1 MALGPLSKAED
12 PLDVRVVS
20 ADATTTGEDAVLVN
34 AGGAT
39 VVVTIATADLE
50 DGATLT
56 VADAS
61 GSASIANPVL
71 VRTEGSASLGG
82 GPELRLER
90 PGAAVGLFSDGQNW
104 FVSSGASE
112 VGSEPVYEEGWYG
125 WRPSP
130 SFGSRGA
137 DSWDG
142 YTGPPSYTSQ
152 TTEGWEG

>member
-39 VVVTIATADLE
+39 VVVTVATADLE

-61 GSASIANPVL
+61 ESASIAHPVL
-71 VRTEGSASLGG
+71 VQTEGSASLGG

-90 PGAAVGLFSDGQNW
+90 PGAAVELFSDGDNW
-104 FVSSGASE
+104 FVSGGASE
-112 VGSEPVYEEGWYG
+112 LGSEPLYGEAWYG
-125 WRPSP
+125 WRPAP
-130 SFGSRGA
+130 GPGSRGA